1 MVNISFIVKPLVGK
15 LIGFISGNLIEKW
28 KVKGKFKKIKTFQ
41 KEYEDTFVDS
51 NTFQK
56 FLNDEMNGLLIFN
69 YVFGATYISVPKVA
83 FVEQL
88 SKLAINEINHYR
100 KSVQL
105 KEIENHPVVDQ
116 YLNDL
121 ITYLEK
127 YRDKSFKSNE
137 MSILSNIQNSIVESN
152 KSLQEYFEKNLLEI
166 QERAYLE
173 KYTDE
178 HLEKILDRNILDLG
192 KRYIS
197 EANVETDFNA
207 IFNSLVSN
215 KQIFQH
221 FSELLG
227 KLQMSIMEFSKAF
240 NKHSEDLGY
249 DDIKF
254 IEKVL
259 NYFKEIDCE
268 DKEFYLHSS
277 LKCLSEE
284 INSFVAEVD
293 GVRYKLYEEGKKNV
307 REELINPIQIINR
320 YESELNEYIHLVRPI
335 LINEPYLLIYGDA
348 GIGKSHLLADNAKRL
363 QEAGHSVFL
372 FLGQHL
378 NTHDHPFKQLFDLI
392 EYKGSKES
400 FLKEFNDRANKKNK
414 RTVIIID
421 ALNEGEGKYFWKNY
435 LLNFLNSI
443 KEFDNIAVALSVRS
457 NYIRSVLPENIEADF
472 PLHKLEHKGF
482 KDLSLEALEP
492 FFNYYRINPL
502 VFPSLE
508 NECYNPLF
516 LQIYCEAI
524 QEEYVGYRGWSIVE
538 VLERYVEKINNRLS
552 LDQRFP
558 YANSLNL
565 VDKILKEIAAKFIE
579 SESHYIELSELYEVL
594 HSTVSPYISGYREI
608 ILGLEEENILSI
620 NSGYRG
626 ESLVYFTYERFA
638 DIYISLVLLEK
649 YQQEGKELFDK
660 ILSSDNPYFYG
671 VYESLSIIVPEKLN
685 KELLDLV
692 DIKLITFDTAESFIR
707 GISWRNVQNINERT
721 FHWIDLCLRQE
732 NIGLQ
737 SLVYESLL
745 KQSYIIESPL
755 NAEFL
760 HSNIYP
766 LAMSIRDGS
775 WTISINNNS
784 EVPTRLVEIILKQN
798 LSFQHFKRENFEL
811 LSWTIIWLFTCT
823 DRKLRDTSTMAL
835 VKLYMNEPSIIL
847 KNINRFID
855 VNDPY
860 ILERLFASSYG
871 AILRTN
877 EVPQL
882 EEIVDIIYT
891 KIFNQNDVYPNVLI
905 RDYARGI
912 ILFAANKGIID
923 LEEYKKINPPY
934 SSNWYEKTYSLQEV
948 DEKLKEMQQ
957 VAGEEFSGFHAIIRS
972 MTTEYGRGTG
982 AYGDFG
988 RYVFGSALY
997 DWRNQFDDQDLSNIA
1012 TMRIIDYGYDEKKH
1026 GNYDRNLRYHNRHEN
1041 LVERMGKKYQWVALY
1056 ELLAK
1061 LTDNYPIYKEIKL
1074 YTPEYQKYTELQNKR
1089 IYSYMDKMFKTQSGE
1104 DIELVVEENEET
1116 LKEEEHFLG
1125 IKKDYYKK
1133 YNGPWDPFLRNIDPS
1148 LLKYPTKDN
1157 SQQNLIKS
1165 YLPYNSDKT
1174 WVQNKE
1180 EFNKLDD
1187 FIFIEYEGN
1196 KYISLAQM
1204 LLQKRENG
1212 KKFVDK
1218 DEFFIKS
1225 KAVFIPDND
1234 KGKYIALKSEK
1245 KGDTSVSWANTY
1257 SVFAFEH
1264 YWHPSFSD
1272 IFYKNEFEDIDCED
1286 AIWEYLWETNISL
1299 DSGERTSCSYLLPNT
1314 NLVKFFMLFQISEG
1328 IWKDGENNLVAF
1340 DAQYMGYESNLL
1352 FRADYLEKY
1361 LSENNLS
1368 VIWDFYM
1375 EKRSERS
1382 RKEEWF
1388 ICWTDNGTDIKY
1400 TILDQYKELEMK
1412 DRF

>member
-1 MVNISFIVKPLVGK
+1 MVNISFMIKPLFRNLVSLASVTLLDK
-15 LIGFISGNLIEKW
+15 LKIKW
-28 KVKGKFKKIKTFQ
+28 RFKKIKTFQ
-41 KEYEDTFVDS
+41 KDYEGTFVDS
-51 NTFQK
+51 NTFQN
-56 FLNDEMNGLLIFN
+56 FLNDEKNGLLIFN
-69 YVFGATYISVPKVA
+69 YVFGATYNSVSKAA

-88 SKLAINEINHYR
+88 SKLAIDEINHYR
-100 KSVQL
+100 NSMKL
-105 KEIENHPVVDQ
+105 KEIENHPVVEQ
-116 YLNDL
+116 YLYDL
-121 ITYLEK
+121 ITYLEE

-137 MSILSNIQNSIVESN
+137 MSILSNIQNSIAEGN
-152 KSLQEYFEKNLLEI
+152 KSLQEYFERNLLEI

-178 HLEKILDRNILDLG
+178 HLEKILDQNILDLG
-192 KRYIS
+192 KRYNS

-215 KQIFQH
+215 NQVFQH
-221 FSELLG
+221 FSRFLD

-240 NKHSEDLGY
+240 NKHKEVLGY
-249 DDIKF
+249 DDTKF
-254 IEKVL
+254 IEKVI
-259 NYFKEIDCE
+259 NYLKEIDCE
-268 DKEFYLHSS
+268 DKEFYLHSR

-284 INSFVAEVD
+284 INGFMAELN
-293 GVRYKLYEEGKKNV
+293 GVRYKLYEEEKKNV
-307 REELINPIQIINR
+307 REELINSIQTINR
-320 YESELNEYIHLVRPI
+320 FESELNDYIDLVKPI

-421 ALNEGEGKYFWKNY
+421 ALNEGEGKHFWKNY

-443 KEFDNIAVALSVRS
+443 NEFDNIAVALSVRS
-457 NYIRSVLPENIEADF
+457 NYIRSVLPENIEEDF

-502 VFPSLE
+502 IFPSLE

-538 VLERYVEKINNRLS
+538 VLERYVEKINSRLS
-552 LDQRFP
+552 LDKRFP
-558 YANSLNL
+558 YTNSLNL
-565 VDKILKEIAAKFIE
+565 VDKILKEIAARFIE
-579 SESHYIELSELYEVL
+579 SESHYIELSELSEVL
-594 HSTVSPYISGYREI
+594 QRTASPYTSGYREI

-649 YQQEGKELFDK
+649 YQQEGKELFDE

-671 VYESLSIIVPEKLN
+671 VNESLSIIVPEKLN
-685 KELLDLV
+685 MELFDLV
-692 DIKLITFDTAESFIR
+692 DSEFITFNAVESFAR
-707 GISWRNVQNINERT
+707 GISWRNVQKINKRT
-721 FHWIDLCLRQE
+721 LYWIDLCLRQE
-732 NIGLQ
+732 NEDLQ

-745 KQSYIIESPL
+745 KQSYILESPL

-760 HSNIYP
+760 NNYIYP
-766 LAMSIRDGS
+766 LAMCTRDGG
-775 WTISINNNS
+775 WTISINSNP

-798 LSFQHFKRENFEL
+798 LSFQHFKYENFEL
-811 LSWTIIWLFTCT
+811 LSLTIIWLFTST
-823 DRKLRDTSTMAL
+823 DRKLRDTSTKAL
-835 VKLYMNEPSIIL
+835 VKLYINEPSIIL

-860 ILERLFASSYG
+860 ILERLFASAYG
-871 AILRTN
+871 AILRSN

-882 EEIVDIIYT
+882 EKIIDIIYA
-891 KIFNQNDVYPNVLI
+891 KIFDQDEVYPNVLI
-905 RDYARGI
+905 RDYARSI
-912 ILFAANKGIID
+912 ILFAANKGIIE

-934 SSNWYEKTYSLQEV
+934 SSNWYKKIYSLQEV
-948 DEKLKEMQQ
+948 DEKLIEMQQ
-957 VAGEEFSGFHAIIRS
+957 VTGEEFSGFHAIIRS

-982 AYGDFG
+982 GYGDFG
-988 RYVFGSALY
+988 RYVFGSALS
-997 DWRNQFDDQDLSNIA
+997 DWKNQFDDQDLSNIA
-1012 TMRIIDYGYDEKKH
+1012 TMRTLDYGYDEKKH
-1026 GNYDRNLRYHNRHEN
+1026 GYYDRNLRNYNRHEN
-1041 LVERMGKKYQWVALY
+1041 IVERIGKKYQWIALY
-1056 ELLAK
+1056 ELIAK
-1061 LTDNYPIYKEIKL
+1061 LTDNYPIFKEIKM
-1074 YTPEYQKYTELQNKR
+1074 YTPEYQKYKELQNKKM
-1089 IYSYMDKMFKTQSGE
+1089 YSFMDNIFKIKSGE
-1104 DIELVVEENEET
+1104 DIEAVVEENEET
-1116 LKEEEHFLG
+1116 LKEEDHFLG
-1125 IKKDYYKK
+1125 VEKEYYKR

-1148 LLKYPTKDN
+1148 LLEYPTKDI
-1157 SQQNLIKS
+1157 SKKDLIKS
-1165 YLPYNSDKT
+1165 FLPYEP
-1174 WVQNKE
+1174 NKKWAQSE
-1180 EFNKLDD
+1180 DEFNNLDD

-1225 KAVFIPDND
+1225 KAVFVPIND
-1234 KGKYIALKSEK
+1234 KEKYIALKLQN
-1245 KGDTSVSWANTY
+1245 KGDISVSWANTY
-1257 SVFAFEH
+1257 SIFAFEY

-1272 IFYKNEFEDIDCED
+1272 MFYKNEFEDVDCED
-1286 AIWEYLWETNISL
+1286 AIWEYLWETDINP
-1299 DSGERTSCSYLLPNT
+1299 DSGERNSCSYLLPNA
-1314 NLVKFFMLFQISEG
+1314 NLVNFFNLFQISEG
-1328 IWKDGENNLVAF
+1328 IWKDSEKNLVAF

-1352 FRADYLEKY
+1352 FRADYIEKY
-1361 LSENNLS
+1361 LRENKLS
-1368 VIWDFYM
+1368 VVWDFYM
-1375 EKRSERS
+1375 EKMSERS

-1388 ICWTDNGTDIKY
+1388 ICWTDNGADIKH
-1400 TILDQYKELEMK
+1400 TILDQYQKFEMK